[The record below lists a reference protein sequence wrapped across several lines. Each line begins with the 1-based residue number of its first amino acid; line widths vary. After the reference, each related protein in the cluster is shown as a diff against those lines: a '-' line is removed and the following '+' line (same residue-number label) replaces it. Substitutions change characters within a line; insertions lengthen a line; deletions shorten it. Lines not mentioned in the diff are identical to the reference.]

1 MREKSM
7 PIACNKQFSGRGEGE
22 KRVVIIRLSFLW
34 VIYTHKKLA

>member
-7 PIACNKQFSGRGEGE
+7 LIACNKQFSRRGERE
-22 KRVVIIRLSFLW
+22 KRVIIRLSFLW